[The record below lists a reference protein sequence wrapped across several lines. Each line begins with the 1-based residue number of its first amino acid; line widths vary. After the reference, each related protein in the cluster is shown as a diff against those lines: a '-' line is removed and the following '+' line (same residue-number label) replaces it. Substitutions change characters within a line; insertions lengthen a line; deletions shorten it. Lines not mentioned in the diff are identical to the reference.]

1 MFRLPKND
9 DTLCQKKPIAFA
21 PIMQPRFKSGCYS
34 DTQHA
39 KWRAAGY
46 KRQREE
52 ASAALSC
59 PGGGQSHAEKRP
71 CLEVGQGWGQV
82 QATSADTS
90 HAPLSPADFALLGGG
105 AGTSSSSSSTAP
117 AAAFHRRFAALA
129 VVDLDAFYAQVE
141 MEAMRREGWRPD
153 PPPLPQQG
161 MPPPCTDPAEFP
173 VAVSQKNIVVTCNYP
188 ARARGVGKLM
198 RIEEALLRCPELVL
212 RCGEDLTS
220 YAAASD
226 RFYCAVR
233 GALARKECELRA
245 ALAIAEDAEGSSG
258 GGSSSNCCCGVER
271 AGMDELFIDMGP
283 LVQLRARLQLL
294 ARARGAAAGADVGR
308 WNWGKTHQFW
318 QGPGERPPAEGEL
331 IPLAVLQALAEESEI
346 GEVQEQEH
354 DFGEEEAEEEDD
366 EEEEEEEEEEEGGE
380 EEEDA
385 RSCSKSVVRCSGLPA
400 AAVEQSPLLPHG
412 VVLATARLMLASEF
426 VSEVRHAVRT
436 ELGFSSCAGIGHNR
450 MSSKFAAD
458 MHKPDAQTC
467 FGPSLENLGRYILP
481 LPLSRFPGIGRATA
495 RRLLAGGVST
505 GADLCAMPL
514 ARLVAGTEAGGF
526 GLTQRTAL
534 FLFKTCR
541 GTDDAAVDASRGYGG
556 GAGGGGSGVGVGGA
570 KSVSCEDSF
579 SPTLCATMVHAEAY
593 LRAIASALRAKL
605 CADCVRHS
613 RWEGKGRGPPRKL
626 LIKWRPGRDEGGKGS
641 RARTKLV
648 DMPRSAVIALRELAA
663 LGSNNGDSQ
672 GEVAARGAAQNRADR
687 ALSAAAIAGLRA
699 VLMPTA
705 GQDGRGGADAAA
717 AKQRLYLSLLGVGA
731 TGFELPGGAA
741 GGGSGVTG
749 CGDYSLDRFF
759 GVGTAASP
767 VAPLAT
773 AQRHEA
779 AVIAVAPVVGGT
791 GGANSAQQSSG
802 QSWQC
807 VVCTFLHR
815 SAMQQGFLACA
826 VCSAPRKAIAAVAPS
841 TAAVGKNSSAVAPIT
856 SATGASSKLLLQ
868 NKRRPTLEAF
878 FFGRGAERGKRV

>member
-1 MFRLPKND
+1 
-9 DTLCQKKPIAFA
+9 
-21 PIMQPRFKSGCYS
+21 MQPHPRFKSGCYS
-34 DTQHA
+34 DSQHA

-52 ASAALSC
+52 AS
-59 PGGGQSHAEKRP
+59 GGGQSHGEKRP
-71 CLEVGQGWGQV
+71 CLEVGQGWGQA
-82 QATSADTS
+82 QATSANTS
-90 HAPLSPADFALLGGG
+90 RAPLSPADFALLGGG
-105 AGTSSSSSSTAP
+105 AGASSSSSSTAP
-117 AAAFHRRFAALA
+117 TAAFHRRFAALA

-153 PPPLPQQG
+153 SPPLPQQD

-198 RIEEALLRCPELVL
+198 KIEEALLRCPELVL
-212 RCGEDLTS
+212 RCGEDLTH

-233 GALARKECELRA
+233 GALARKERALRA
-245 ALAIAEDAEGSSG
+245 ALAIAEDAEGSSD

-271 AGMDELFIDMGP
+271 AGMDELFIDLGP

-294 ARARGAAAGADVGR
+294 ARARGAAAAAVSGAAAGADVGR
-308 WNWGKTHQFW
+308 WKWGKTHQFW
-318 QGPGERPPAEGEL
+318 QGPGERPPAEGDL
-331 IPLAVLQALAEESEI
+331 IPLAVLQAVAEESDF
-346 GEVQEQEH
+346 GEMQEQEQ
-354 DFGEEEAEEEDD
+354 DFGEEEDEEEDD
-366 EEEEEEEEEEEGGE
+366 EKEEEGGE

-385 RSCSKSVVRCSGLPA
+385 RSCSSKSVVRCSGLPA
-400 AAVEQSPLLPHG
+400 AAVDQSPLLPHG

-436 ELGFSSCAGIGHNR
+436 ELGFTSCAGIGHNR

-514 ARLVAGTEAGGF
+514 ARLVAGAEAGGF

-534 FLFKTCR
+534 FLSKTCR
-541 GTDDAAVDASRGYGG
+541 GLDDAAVDASRGYGG
-556 GAGGGGSGVGVGGA
+556 GAGGGGGSGVGVGGA

-579 SPTLCATMVHAEAY
+579 SPTHCATMVHAEAY

-605 CADCVRHS
+605 CADCMRHS
-613 RWEGKGRGPPRKL
+613 SWEGKGRGPPRKL

-648 DMPRSAVIALRELAA
+648 DMPRAAVAALRELAA
-663 LGSNNGDSQ
+663 LGSNDGDSQ
-672 GEVAARGAAQNRADR
+672 GAARGAAQDRADR
-687 ALSAAAIAGLRA
+687 ALSAAAIAGFRA

-717 AKQRLYLSLLGVGA
+717 AKQRLHLSLLGVGA

-741 GGGSGVTG
+741 GGGSGAAG
-749 CGDYSLDRFF
+749 GGDSLDRFF
-759 GVGTAASP
+759 GASTAASP
-767 VAPLAT
+767 VAPPALPPAT

-779 AVIAVAPVVGGT
+779 AVIAAAPAGGT
-791 GGANSAQQSSG
+791 GGANSTQQSSG

-807 VVCTFLHR
+807 AVCTFLHR
-815 SAMQQGFLACA
+815 SAIQQGFLACA

-841 TAAVGKNSSAVAPIT
+841 AAAVGIASPAGSAVAPNLRT
-856 SATGASSKLLLQ
+856 STTGASSKLLLQ

-878 FFGRGAERGKRV
+878 FFGRGAERGKR